1 MAKYIITERQEK
13 LLKEIRVVPGELIIT
28 PLYNVFKYLIIP
40 KLKTN
45 SKFVIQSTRMFFR
58 DEMGKNLK
66 KYNDGDLENY
76 LIDLSD
82 TVSNRYSKS
91 LRKPATIASLAY
103 YLVKKMYKFQEFQGL
118 EYIKKIN
125 SPFYRY
131 LFFDPEIQEFIG
143 FMEVRKSLSLP
154 GNSMKVT
161 LSSVEREYIGRGYG
175 SRMYMCVINQVDYL
189 ESDDNLYPDSL
200 NMWVNYLPNKVNVW
214 AEVYDEDSM
223 KNKYVLLSS
232 ENFISPEDIESLI
245 ASNKKT
251 KPPRI

>member
-13 LLKEIRVVPGELIIT
+13 LLKEINVIPGKFIIN
-28 PLYNVFKYLIIP
+28 PLNNVFKYLIIP

-45 SKFVIQSTRMFFR
+45 FKLVIHSTRMFFR

-76 LIDLSD
+76 LLDLSD
-82 TVSNRYSKS
+82 NVPGRYSKT
-91 LRKPATIASLAY
+91 LRNPATISSLAY
-103 YLVKKMYKFQEFQGL
+103 YLVKKMYKLQEFEGL
-118 EYIKKIN
+118 EYIKKSD

-154 GNSMKVT
+154 GNSMKVI
-161 LSSVEREYIGRGYG
+161 LSSVEREYIGSGYG
-175 SRMYMCVINQVDYL
+175 SRMYMCIINQVDYL
-189 ESDDNLYPDSL
+189 QSDDSLYPDSL

-214 AEVYDEDSM
+214 AEVYDEISM
-223 KNKYVLLSS
+223 ENKYVILSS
-232 ENFISPEDIESLI
+232 DNFISPDNIESLI